1 MIQKIKRK
9 YPIFFDF
16 FWVKIENVI
25 CSSENAVPFD
35 GSDISVYGD
44 GMNLLACHE
53 CDLVLKI
60 PPIPER
66 SAARCVRCEAVLFR
80 AKPDSIDR
88 TLAFTLAGLVL
99 FVVACSFPF
108 LAMKNAGI
116 VQETALLTGV
126 FNLYKQK
133 MPGLATLVLLTC
145 VLVPLVQMLG
155 LLYIM
160 IPLKRNRPARYTA
173 RVFRM
178 LLHLKPW
185 GLMDVYLLG
194 ILVALVKLGKMA
206 TIVPGLAVIAFGI
219 LIFVLAAAFS
229 ALDPHLVWERL
240 EKKP

>member
-1 MIQKIKRK
+1 MLYK
-9 YPIFFDF
+9 FDTSF
-16 FWVKIENVI
+16 PGY
-25 CSSENAVPFD
+25 A
-35 GSDISVYGD
+35 
-44 GMNLLACHE
+44 MNLIACHE
-53 CDLVLKI
+53 CDLVHKI
-60 PPIPER
+60 TPVPKG
-66 SAARCVRCEAVLFR
+66 SVARCVRCGAVLFR
-80 AKPDSIDR
+80 ARPDSVDR

-126 FNLYKQK
+126 YNLYEQE
-133 MPGLATLVLLTC
+133 MPGLATLVFLTC
-145 VLVPLVQMLG
+145 VLVPLVQMLI

-160 IPLKRNRPARYTA
+160 IPLKQNRPARYA
-173 RVFRM
+173 IPVFRIF
-178 LLHLKPW
+178 LHLQPW
-185 GLMDVYLLG
+185 GMMEVFLLG

-240 EKKP
+240 ERKP

>member
-1 MIQKIKRK
+1 
-9 YPIFFDF
+9 
-16 FWVKIENVI
+16 
-25 CSSENAVPFD
+25 
-35 GSDISVYGD
+35 
-44 GMNLLACHE
+44 MNLLACHE
-53 CDLVLKI
+53 CDLVHKI
-60 PPIPER
+60 PAVPER
-66 SAARCVRCEAVLFR
+66 AAARCVRCGAVLFR
-80 AKPDSIDR
+80 AKPDSVDR

-126 FNLYKQK
+126 YNLYEQK

-145 VLVPLVQMLG
+145 VLVPLAQMLS

-160 IPLKRNRPARYTA
+160 IPLKRNRPARGAT
-173 RVFRM
+173 RVFRVF
-178 LLHLKPW
+178 LHLQPW
-185 GLMDVYLLG
+185 GLMEVYLLG

-219 LIFVLAAAFS
+219 LIFVLAAAFT